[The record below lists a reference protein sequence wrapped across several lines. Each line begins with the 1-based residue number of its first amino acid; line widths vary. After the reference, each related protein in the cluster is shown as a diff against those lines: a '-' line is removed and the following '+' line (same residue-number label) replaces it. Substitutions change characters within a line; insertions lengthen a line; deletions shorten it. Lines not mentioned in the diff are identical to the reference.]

1 MTGRERILCLLH
13 GGTPDHL
20 GLMPITMMFA
30 AGRIGAKYGRYALD
44 HSVLVE
50 AQLRTAQEYGFDHVS
65 AITETREAPDCGA
78 PLCLFDD
85 QPYALREEQSLLA
98 DKSVF
103 AHLPMPDPHT
113 ATHMLDRLLGIEQLS
128 IRAGADRIVEGWVEG
143 PCGAAADLR
152 GINRLMLDFHD
163 DPAFVRDLFEF
174 VLELAI
180 AFGQAQVKAG
190 ADLIGI
196 GDPAASLVGP
206 RLYDEFVWPFQK
218 RLVDSLHAAG
228 AFVRLHICGNT
239 RRTLARMGRLGCDI
253 VDIDSMVSLA
263 DARTAVGPRQILL
276 GGIDPVRILQ
286 DGSPEDVMRAVEAC
300 HNQAGSRY
308 IVGGG
313 CEIPS
318 LTPHANMLAL
328 AACASSRSVP
338 WLTSLFGSEH

>member
-13 GGTPDHL
+13 GGTPHHP

-30 AGRIGAKYGRYALD
+30 AGRIGANYGRYALD
-44 HSVLVE
+44 HNVLVE
-50 AQLRTAQEYGFDHVS
+50 AQLPAAEEYGFDHVS

-78 PLCLFDD
+78 TLCFFDD
-85 QPYALREEQSLLA
+85 QPYALSEEQSLLV
-98 DKSVF
+98 DKF
-103 AHLPMPDPHT
+103 TLAHLSLPNPRT
-113 ATHMLDRLLGIEQLS
+113 ATHMRDRLLGIEQLRA
-128 IRAGADRIVEGWVEG
+128 RAGAERIVEGWVEG

-180 AFGQAQVKAG
+180 AFGRAQVEAG

-206 RLYDEFVWPFQK
+206 RLYDEFVWPIQK
-218 RLVDSLHAAG
+218 RLVDGLHAAG
-228 AFVRLHICGNT
+228 AFVRLHICGNP
-239 RRTLARMGRLGCDI
+239 RRSLAQMGRLGCDI

-263 DARTAVGPRQILL
+263 DARAAMGPDQILL

-286 DGSPEDVMRAVEAC
+286 NGSPQDVERAVEAC
-300 HNQAGSRY
+300 RLQAGPRY

-328 AACASSRSVP
+328 AACARQP
-338 WLTSLFGSEH
+338 

>member
-1 MTGRERILCLLH
+1 MTGRERILCLLN

-20 GLMPITMMFA
+20 GLLPITMMFA
-30 AGRIGAKYGRYALD
+30 ARRIGAEYGRYALD
-44 HSVLVE
+44 HKVLVE
-50 AQLRTAQEYGFDHVS
+50 AQVRTAEEYGLDHVS

-78 PLCLFDD
+78 PLCFFDD
-85 QPYALREEQSLLA
+85 QPYALSEEQSLLA
-98 DKSVF
+98 DKTVF
-103 AHLPMPDPHT
+103 ARLAVPDPRS
-113 ATHMLDRLLGIEQLS
+113 ATHMRDRLMAVEQLK
-128 IRAGADRIVEGWVEG
+128 IRAGADRIIEGWVEG

-163 DPAFVRDLFEF
+163 DPGFVRDLFEF

-180 AFGQAQVKAG
+180 AFGRAQVEAG
-190 ADLIGI
+190 ADLVGI

-218 RLVDSLHAAG
+218 RLVESLHAAG

-239 RRTLARMGRLGCDI
+239 RRSLAQMGRLGCDI

-263 DARTAVGPRQILL
+263 DARTAMGSNQILL
-276 GGIDPVRILQ
+276 GGIDPVRVLQ
-286 DGSPEDVMRAVEAC
+286 DGSPQDVMLAVEAC
-300 HNQAGSRY
+300 HRDAGARY

-318 LTPHANMLAL
+318 LTPHTNMLAM
-328 AACASSRSVP
+328 AAYARKSP
-338 WLTSLFGSEH
+338 AN

>member
-1 MTGRERILCLLH
+1 MTGRERILCLLN
-13 GGTPDHL
+13 GETPDHL

-44 HSVLVE
+44 HRVLVE
-50 AQLRTAQEYGFDHVS
+50 AQLRTADEYGFDHVS

-78 PLCLFDD
+78 PLCFFDD
-85 QPYALREEQSLLA
+85 QPYALSEEHSLLA
-98 DKSVF
+98 DKAAFSG
-103 AHLPMPDPHT
+103 LRLPDPRT
-113 ATHMLDRLLGIEQLS
+113 ATRMRDRLLALKQLRL
-128 IRAGADRIVEGWVEG
+128 RAGAVRIVEGWVEG

-163 DPAFVRDLFEF
+163 DPAFVRSLFEF

-180 AFGQAQVKAG
+180 SFGQAQVEAG

-218 RLVDSLHAAG
+218 RLVDGLHAAG

-239 RRTLARMGRLGCDI
+239 HRSLVPIGRLCCDI

-263 DARTAVGPRQILL
+263 EARSAMGPDQILL

-286 DGSPEDVMRAVEAC
+286 NGSPQDVTQAVAAC
-300 HNQAGSRY
+300 HRQAGSRY

-313 CEIPS
+313 CEVPS
-318 LTPHANMLAL
+318 LTPHSNMVTLAQY
-328 AACASSRSVP
+328 AQ
-338 WLTSLFGSEH
+338 TH